1 MNDVSI
7 PLDGRYQPP
16 LANGEVVFDQP
27 WQGRVFGLAILLAE
41 QDTFQWSDLQ
51 QSLIDVVAE
60 WDNETDGRSGDYP
73 YYELFAEALSRLMVQ
88 AGLLMESEVFSRDA
102 EILARPHGHDH
113 APSHDQD
120 H

>member
-73 YYELFAEALSRLMVQ
+73 YYELFAEALSRLMV
-88 AGLLMESEVFSRDA
+88 A
-102 EILARPHGHDH
+102 I
-113 APSHDQD
+113 APNVWRAWNAQGMAQYQYSWLGT
-120 H
+120 